1 VSLCL
6 CGELLDVPLFRQL
19 GPRSSKIISR
29 NVNRS
34 SDWFVKR
41 SSGWKNL
48 WGHSMNHKNL
58 AVLCLLMFGS
68 LLFGL
73 QGCDITYTVVNQAPD
88 PYANAHSI
96 QRRAQFQ
103 IDRVNTAWQANQL
116 NADMAA
122 VLKDND
128 FRIYWLAKQEVD
140 ANNPPQDINANQT
153 YNLQMMLADNDNNIN
168 DAIARHDQWAQAF
181 QGGWDA
187 GYNAPSQPLN
197 QCYLTYQLQ
206 RQETQVNNA
215 VAAGQLT
222 PNQAQDIRGRIQVV
236 LNVQMNYYRQNG
248 RLTLT
253 DDQSQELRRMTD
265 DNERYLAFRTRRP
278 DDQWNGDRYEKWGQR
293 NQEPQN
299 NTPPAWRQNPP
310 AAAPQVQA
318 KNNTAPSTAPAE
330 KAGPVRDSGTSPA
343 PSTGAAVRPQV
354 QTQVN
359 GSVQMAQL
367 PAAAQPTVSAPAPA
381 VKTTVS
387 KGAKPAPAAKPQIQ
401 YLAAAPIQNRL
412 KKQTQTFNG
421 IRQSGKLKPPQT
433 NLYQQK
439 TIKVNQALSSYM
451 KQNHQK
457 GLTQAQFDQLNKQL
471 DDLDNTMAGFQKK
484 K

>member
-1 VSLCL
+1 
-6 CGELLDVPLFRQL
+6 
-19 GPRSSKIISR
+19 
-29 NVNRS
+29 
-34 SDWFVKR
+34 
-41 SSGWKNL
+41 
-48 WGHSMNHKNL
+48 MNHKNL

-103 IDRVNTAWQANQL
+103 IDRINTAWQANQL

-140 ANNPPQDINANQT
+140 ANNPPQDIDANQT

-181 QGGWDA
+181 QGGWDS

-222 PNQAQDIRGRIQVV
+222 PDQAQDIRGRIQVV

-248 RLTLT
+248 RLNLT
-253 DDQSQELRRMTD
+253 DDQAQELRRMTD

-278 DDQWNGDRYEKWGQR
+278 DDEWNGDRYEKWGQR

-299 NTPPAWRQNPP
+299 HTVPAWRQNPP
-310 AAAPQVQA
+310 AAASQNNNQPQRPAGQPVGVGNVQPQ
-318 KNNTAPSTAPAE
+318 TQAPAQNNI
-330 KAGPVRDSGTSPA
+330 APTATPLPQAVAPVDRPRPVRDSGTSPA
-343 PSTGAAVRPQV
+343 V
-354 QTQVN
+354 QPPAQSQPAS
-359 GSVQMAQL
+359 SV
-367 PAAAQPTVSAPAPA
+367 PTAQPPAPTKPVAPAQASAGNGPA
-381 VKTTVS
+381 NKGVKP
-387 KGAKPAPAAKPQIQ
+387 GATAPSQPQ
-401 YLAAAPIQNRL
+401 YLAADPIQNRL

-439 TIKVNQALSSYM
+439 TIKVNQALSSFM

-457 GLTQAQFDQLNKQL
+457 GLTQAQIDQLNKQL